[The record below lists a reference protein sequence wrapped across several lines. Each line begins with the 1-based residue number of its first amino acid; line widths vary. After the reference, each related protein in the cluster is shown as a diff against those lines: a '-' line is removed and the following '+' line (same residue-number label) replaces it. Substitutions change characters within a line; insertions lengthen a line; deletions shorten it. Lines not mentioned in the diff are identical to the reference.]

1 MRTFRSSSAFDLF
14 DRLEKQLNQQLSQQ
28 LAQPLPAADPGPAA
42 EVNETAEAYLVV
54 LELPGVD
61 KTVIDVQASDRS
73 LLITAQRRRPD
84 QEAAAQPS
92 LEAAVPAL
100 QQPGTSPQA
109 DLWAE
114 KEAFGA
120 ERSAL
125 DQRHSPEAA
134 ADSEP
139 AVASGSPRRR
149 PAAPLLSEFRYG
161 TLTRRFRFPLP
172 IQREQLRAVYRDGL
186 LTVTVPKAPSI
197 STVSVTVE
205 S

>member
-1 MRTFRSSSAFDLF
+1 MRTFRSSSALDLF

-28 LAQPLPAADPGPAA
+28 LAQPLPAADHGPAA

-61 KTVIDVQASDRS
+61 KTAIDVQASDRS
-73 LLITAQRRRPD
+73 LLITAQRHRPD
-84 QEAAAQPS
+84 QEAGAQPS
-92 LEAAVPAL
+92 LEAAVP
-100 QQPGTSPQA
+100 QA
-109 DLWAE
+109 DLWADT
-114 KEAFGA
+114 EASGA
-120 ERSAL
+120 DRSAL
-125 DQRHSPEAA
+125 DQRPSPEAA

-139 AVASGSPRRR
+139 AVASATPRR

-161 TLTRRFRFPLP
+161 TLTRRFRFPRP